1 MPILRRGGRP
11 GLLGMAARTAVVAGT
26 ATAVSGAVA
35 QRQHDRAA
43 ERNALQAAQQQ
54 AAAEAALQAAAPPVP
69 VPPAPAAAPAAPAPA
84 AAPAVDI
91 VARLQQLGD
100 LHAQGLL
107 SAEEF
112 ALAKQQL
119 LGG

>member
-1 MPILRRGGRP
+1 MPILRRAGRP

-35 QRQHDRAA
+35 QRQHARAA
-43 ERNALQAAQQQ
+43 EHQAMEQQQ
-54 AAAEAALQAAAPPVP
+54 AAAYAQAAAAASAPV
-69 VPPAPAAAPAAPAPA
+69 APAPA
-84 AAPAVDI
+84 PAPAPANDV
-91 VARLQQLGD
+91 VARLQQLGE
-100 LHAQGLL
+100 LHQQGLL

-119 LGG
+119 LSS

>member
-1 MPILRRGGRP
+1 MPIMRRGGRP

-35 QRQHDRAA
+35 QRQHTRAA
-43 ERNALQAAQQQ
+43 EHQAMEQQQ
-54 AAAEAALQAAAPPVP
+54 AAAYAQQAQAQVPAPAPVAAAPG
-69 VPPAPAAAPAAPAPA
+69 A
-84 AAPAVDI
+84 AAPAVDV
-91 VARLQQLGD
+91 VARLQQLGE
-100 LHAQGLL
+100 LYQQGLL

-119 LGG
+119 FAS

>member
-1 MPILRRGGRP
+1 MPIIRRAGRP

-35 QRQHDRAA
+35 QHQRAA
-43 ERNALQAAQQQ
+43 ERAAFADQQ
-54 AAAEAALQAAAPPVP
+54 
-69 VPPAPAAAPAAPAPA
+69 VPPASAPMQPAPVAAAAAAPAPA
-84 AAPAVDI
+84 APAAATLDDV
-91 VARLQQLGD
+91 VSRLQQLGA
-100 LHAQGLL
+100 LHQQGLL
-107 SAEEF
+107 TAEEF

>member
-1 MPILRRGGRP
+1 MPILRRAGRP

-35 QRQHDRAA
+35 QRQHARAA
-43 ERNALQAAQQQ
+43 EHQAMEQQQ
-54 AAAEAALQAAAPPVP
+54 AAAYAQAAAASAPV
-69 VPPAPAAAPAAPAPA
+69 APAPA
-84 AAPAVDI
+84 PAPANDV
-91 VARLQQLGD
+91 VARLQQLGE
-100 LHAQGLL
+100 LHQQGLL

-119 LGG
+119 LSS

>member
-35 QRQHDRAA
+35 QRQHNRAVDH
-43 ERNALQAAQQQ
+43 QAQQQQQ
-54 AAAEAALQAAAPPVP
+54 AAQYAPAPPVP
-69 VPPAPAAAPAAPAPA
+69 PTPAAET
-84 AAPAVDI
+84 AAPAVDV
-91 VARLQQLGD
+91 VARLQQLGE
-100 LHAQGLL
+100 LHTQGLL

>member
-1 MPILRRGGRP
+1 MPILRRVGRP

-35 QRQHDRAA
+35 SRQQHRAA
-43 ERNALQAAQQQ
+43 EHQAAEQYAQQQ
-54 AAAEAALQAAAPPVP
+54 AAEQYAQQQAV
-69 VPPAPAAAPAAPAPA
+69 PAPAAPPAPEAAPPA
-84 AAPAVDI
+84 GDL
-91 VARLQQLGD
+91 VARLQQLGS

>member
-35 QRQHDRAA
+35 QHQQNRAA
-43 ERNALQAAQQQ
+43 DHSAQHQQAAQY
-54 AAAEAALQAAAPPVP
+54 V
-69 VPPAPAAAPAAPAPA
+69 PAPQAPQATMEARD
-84 AAPAVDI
+84 APAVDV

-100 LHAQGLL
+100 LHTQGLL
-107 SAEEF
+107 TAEEF

>member
-35 QRQHDRAA
+35 KHQQVRSA
-43 ERNALQAAQQQ
+43 EQ
-54 AAAEAALQAAAPPVP
+54 AALQSQSF
-69 VPPAPAAAPAAPAPA
+69 AAPAPA
-84 AAPAVDI
+84 PAAVPPVAPPAPGNPATDV
-91 VARLQQLGD
+91 VTKLMQLGE
-100 LHAQGLL
+100 LHQQGLL

-112 ALAKQQL
+112 AIAKQQL
-119 LGG
+119 LGS

>member
-1 MPILRRGGRP
+1 MPIIGRMGRP

-35 QRQHDRAA
+35 RNQQSRAA
-43 ERNALQAAQQQ
+43 EHQALQQQQETAAHAAQ
-54 AAAEAALQAAAPPVP
+54 
-69 VPPAPAAAPAAPAPA
+69 APAPVPMA
-84 AAPAVDI
+84 PPIPTSASAAPVDV
-91 VARLQQLGD
+91 VARLQQLGE
-100 LHAQGLL
+100 LHQQGLL

-119 LGG
+119 LGS

>member
-1 MPILRRGGRP
+1 MPIIRRAGRP

-35 QRQHDRAA
+35 QHQHQRAA
-43 ERNALQAAQQQ
+43 ERAAFADQQ
-54 AAAEAALQAAAPPVP
+54 
-69 VPPAPAAAPAAPAPA
+69 VPPASAPMQPAPVAAAAAAPAPA
-84 AAPAVDI
+84 APAAATLDDV
-91 VARLQQLGD
+91 VSRLQQLGA
-100 LHAQGLL
+100 LHQQGLL
-107 SAEEF
+107 TAEEF

>member
-1 MPILRRGGRP
+1 
-11 GLLGMAARTAVVAGT
+11 
-26 ATAVSGAVA
+26 
-35 QRQHDRAA
+35 
-43 ERNALQAAQQQ
+43 QQQ
-54 AAAEAALQAAAPPVP
+54 AAAEAALQAAAPPAP
-69 VPPAPAAAPAAPAPA
+69 VPPAPAAPAPAAAPAAPAPA

>member
-1 MPILRRGGRP
+1 MPFISRGGRP

-35 QRQHDRAA
+35 RRQHDRAV
-43 ERNALQAAQQQ
+43 AANLE
-54 AAAEAALQAAAPPVP
+54 AAAVAPQA
-69 VPPAPAAAPAAPAPA
+69 PAPAPVAAPAPA
-84 AAPAVDI
+84 PGGAGLI
-91 VARLQQLGD
+91 EQLQQLAA
-100 LHAQGLL
+100 LQQQGLL

-119 LGG
+119 LGS